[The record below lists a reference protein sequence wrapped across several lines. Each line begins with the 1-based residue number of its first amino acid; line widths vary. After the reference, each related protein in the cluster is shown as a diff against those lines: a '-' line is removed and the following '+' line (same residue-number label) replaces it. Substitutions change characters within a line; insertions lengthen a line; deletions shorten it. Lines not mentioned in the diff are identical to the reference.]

1 MGILLPFN
9 SATSITFPDFVQIT
23 GMNEDA
29 LQAQLGLLCK
39 AKVILESVNGDGVK
53 KYDLN
58 LDFKSKKIRMNLNIQ
73 IKSEQKADVDDTHKL
88 IEKDREL
95 VIQVFRLIDIL

>member
-1 MGILLPFN
+1 MGILLPYN
-9 SATSITFPDFVQIT
+9 TATSISFKEFLEIT
-23 GMNEDA
+23 GMSQDS

-39 AKVILESVNGDGVK
+39 AKVILESTLEDGTK

-58 LDFKSKKIRMNLNIQ
+58 MDFKSKKIKINLNIV
-73 IKSEQKADVDDTHKL
+73 IKSEQKTEVDETHKL

-95 VIQVFRLIDIL
+95 VIQVFFWNNI